1 MNLRTL
7 IAVVTLPLAG
17 TFLYQAWRHAL
28 ENSAQRIHNNAP
40 PQVLQLAYSRFTN
53 NVAALRIRAH
63 QAQTQRHF
71 DQRGILAQG
80 FSSLQSPVSIFFSLP
95 GMANRWQGLNASTAL
110 QMQGLS
116 NELQALYT
124 EYRSTTQ
131 NSLPQGFPR

>member
-1 MNLRTL
+1 MNFRTL
-7 IAVVTLPLAG
+7 IALVTLPLAG

-28 ENSAQRIHNNAP
+28 ENSAQHGNNHTP

-53 NVAALRIRAH
+53 NVAALRIRAQ

-71 DQRGILAQG
+71 GQRDLLAQG
-80 FSSLQSPVSIFFSLP
+80 FQGLQSPGSFFFSLP
-95 GMANRWQGLNASTAL
+95 GMANRWQGMNANTTL